1 MKNVTFVALLLI
13 AITHSSMALANNSDK
28 TGAQLNITQ
37 STTDQKKAIIRVA
50 NLVEGQKSFLKIKD
64 KKGRLLHAETIH
76 GQPSFVRTYDF
87 SGLAGEEYIVQVRTK
102 EGVTSQ
108 RFSVKAEQDEAV
120 YFKPVVRAE
129 PGMIKVIFKNPM
141 NSPMKLNLYD
151 KNGQLIYNTNV
162 ASQEVFATGLDVSHL
177 QHKQYS
183 LSLQGENYAY
193 SKNISTR

>member
-13 AITHSSMALANNSDK
+13 AITHSSMALANTPDK
-28 TGAQLNITQ
+28 IGAQLSITQ
-37 STTDQKKAIIRVA
+37 STTDQKKAIIRVD

-76 GQPSFVRTYDF
+76 GQASFIRTYDF
-87 SGLAGEEYIVQVRTK
+87 SGLTGEEYIVQVRNK

-108 RFSVKAEQDEAV
+108 RFSVRAEQDEVV
-120 YFKPVVRAE
+120 YFKPVVRTE

-151 KNGQLIYNTNV
+151 KNGQLIYNTKV

-177 QHKQYS
+177 QNKQYS
-183 LSLQGENYAY
+183 LSLRGENYAY
-193 SKNISTR
+193 SKNISTQ